1 MSKGSRK
8 PSPRAAIDAEAL
20 LASARATREARNAE
34 RLARRTD
41 GRRLF
46 VDGAGNPV
54 LRPAF
59 VTYLDEL
66 GTTERLLNYDDAALR
81 EDIRLYD
88 RMRDLL
94 HNEEMYD
101 DERQRALYFSDNVV
115 VVEPID
121 PHPSV
126 GADLG
131 LFTQV
136 FSAAVYQLNLAVNG
150 RFLRGG
156 IAGGMAYAD
165 GEFVTG
171 PAHVCAVLLEEKEA
185 VVPRV
190 LLNDIAVGLAQRH
203 VEDEAPAPSA
213 FATYLLVDQDERVF
227 VNYLPAVFEDEGFV
241 HAPNPRDGLVAHRDQ
256 VIAMR
261 ARYPS
266 GGVGEKYDWVAAYHN
281 YVVTNSRVDNRSELY
296 IPEAPTL
303 TFTPFA

>member
-1 MSKGSRK
+1 MSKGNRE
-8 PSPRAAIDAEAL
+8 PSSHVAIDAEAL
-20 LASARATREARNAE
+20 LASVRAE
-34 RLARRTD
+34 RESRSADLLAKRTES
-41 GRRLF
+41 RRLF
-46 VDGAGNPV
+46 VDESGNPV

-59 VTYLDEL
+59 VSYLDEL
-66 GTTERLLNYDDAALR
+66 GTTERLLNYDDEALR

-88 RMRDLL
+88 RTRDLL
-94 HNEEMYD
+94 HNEEMHD
-101 DERQRALYFSDNVV
+101 SERQRALSFSDNLV

-190 LLNDIAVGLAQRH
+190 LLNDIAVGLAQLH
-203 VEDEAPAPSA
+203 VEDEAPVSSA
-213 FATYLLVDQDERVF
+213 FATYLLADQDARVF
-227 VNYLPAVFEDEGFV
+227 VNYLPAVFENEGFAN
-241 HAPNPRDGLVAHRDQ
+241 APNPRDGLAAHRDQ
-256 VIAMR
+256 VSAMR

-266 GGVGEKYDWVAAYHN
+266 GSVGAKYDWVAAYHN
-281 YVVTNSRVDNRSELY
+281 YVVTKSQVDNRSQLY
-296 IPEAPTL
+296 IPGAPTL
-303 TFTPFA
+303 AFTPFA